1 MLKANIGRAPI
12 DRLVSLMYQKNYV
25 LYDIVD
31 LRYRAYDSALTGGDY
46 FFVHKISSL
55 LTYMG
60 YE

>member
-1 MLKANIGRAPI
+1 
-12 DRLVSLMYQKNYV
+12 MYQKNYV